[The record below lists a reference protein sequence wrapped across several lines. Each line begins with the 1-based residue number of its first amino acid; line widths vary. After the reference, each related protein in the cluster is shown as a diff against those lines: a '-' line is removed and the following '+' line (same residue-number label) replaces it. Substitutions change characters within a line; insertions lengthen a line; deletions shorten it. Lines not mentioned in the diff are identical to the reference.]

1 MRGRYSLLSLQIRVT
16 VLSFGLLF
24 ATVSTAEKECVIL
37 LHGLIRSSSSMTV
50 MSGSL
55 EENGYLVNNVDYP
68 STASSIEQLA
78 ATTIPTA
85 ASVCAGA
92 PRIHFVTH
100 SMGGILLREYL
111 SHKPIDSLGRV
122 VMLGPPNQG
131 SELVDYLADIPGF
144 ETVNGEAGG
153 QLGTDTGSLP
163 VKLGPVTF
171 HLGVIAGTRSYNPVY
186 SSIIPGP
193 DDGKVSVLS
202 TRVEG
207 MTDHIEVEASH
218 TFMMNDD
225 EVIRQTLTFL
235 RTGRFTRSEQQTP
248 PSEQ

>member
-1 MRGRYSLLSLQIRVT
+1 MSRTSSPLSVLVRAV
-16 VLSFGLLF
+16 VLSFCSLH
-24 ATVSTAEKECVIL
+24 AAVSTAEQECVIL

-50 MSGSL
+50 MADAL
-55 EENGYLVNNVDYP
+55 EKNGYLVNNVDYP

-85 ASVCAGA
+85 SSACAGA
-92 PRIHFVTH
+92 PSIHFVTH
-100 SMGGILLREYL
+100 SMGGMLLREYL
-111 SHKPIDSLGRV
+111 SHKTLESLGRV
-122 VMLGPPNQG
+122 VMLAPPNQG

-144 ETVNGEAGG
+144 EIVNGEAGA
-153 QLGTDTGSLP
+153 QLGTDAGSLP

-171 HLGVIAGTRSYNPVY
+171 QLGVIAGTRSYNPVY

-193 DDGKVSVLS
+193 DDGKVSVVS
-202 TRVEG
+202 TKVEG

-225 EVIRQTLTFL
+225 EVLRQTLTFL
-235 RTGRFTRSEQQTP
+235 RTGKFTHSEQYTP
-248 PSEQ
+248 QSGR